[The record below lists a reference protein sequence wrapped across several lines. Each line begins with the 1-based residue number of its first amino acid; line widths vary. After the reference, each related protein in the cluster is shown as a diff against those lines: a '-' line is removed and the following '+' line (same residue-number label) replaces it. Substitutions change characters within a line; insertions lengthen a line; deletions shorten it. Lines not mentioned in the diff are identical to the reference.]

1 MCVGRRQATMPRKL
15 YLDECTSVLL
25 TERLRQLD
33 SQATVFSI
41 IEHASQELRGSSD
54 PEQLKHAVQTTA
66 IFITHNIRDFYWL
79 HRWWKTLQAWNL
91 LAQPHTGILA
101 VPNSLRLDTA
111 ALAISVFFAQ
121 NPLPLIENN
130 MYVFKQ

>member
-1 MCVGRRQATMPRKL
+1 MPWKL

-25 TERLRQLD
+25 PERLRQLD
-33 SQATVFSI
+33 PQATVFSTM
-41 IEHASQELRGSSD
+41 EHASQELRGFSD

-66 IFITHNIRDFYWL
+66 LFITHNIRDFYWL

-101 VPNSLRLDTA
+101 IPNSLRLGEV

-121 NPLPLIENN
+121 NPLP
-130 MYVFKQ
+130 